1 MVHGE
6 SSMKL
11 DFREAAPVKV
21 TGFSQKIWQ
30 KSTRNIHLIGCL
42 FEALASWVV
51 NLERKQ
57 KLLKS
62 KTAAFRIYLSCR
74 RKQLSPVYC
83 TCKKKND
90 KEGKKEKRRKLSIFS
105 LKKEIKNV
113 SNV

>member
-83 TCKKKND
+83 TCKKK
-90 KEGKKEKRRKLSIFS
+90 KMIKKGRKKREESCPFFL
-105 LKKEIKNV
+105 
-113 SNV
+113 